1 MGKRAGGALAP
12 SGRPRQSGRVPERE
26 ARAVKEDAVRWSDFE
41 VGQSATFSKTLTE
54 TDVVLYAGVTG
65 DLNPAHVDREFA
77 ARTFFGERVA
87 HGLLTAGLVSAVL
100 GTRLPG
106 PGCVFVSFACRFVRP
121 VRLGD
126 TITARA
132 EIVDR
137 LEEKRHLR
145 LETSCENQAGERVL
159 EGEALVLIP
168 EPRS

>member
-1 MGKRAGGALAP
+1 M
-12 SGRPRQSGRVPERE
+12 SGR
-26 ARAVKEDAVRWSDFE
+26 DAVRWKDFE
-41 VGQSATFSKTLTE
+41 VGDAATFSKTVTE
-54 TDVVLYAGVTG
+54 GDVVLYAGVTG

-106 PGCVFVSFACRFVRP
+106 PGCVFVSFACRVVRP

-132 EIVDR
+132 EVVERIEAR
-137 LEEKRHLR
+137 RHLR
-145 LETSCENQAGERVL
+145 LETSCVNQEGKRVL
-159 EGEALVLIP
+159 EGEAVVLIP
-168 EPRS
+168 E